1 MTDRTTTRLTSFAL
15 AALVTWTVFSG
26 IDTLA
31 LEQYS
36 SALQMSQA
44 AAPTQITALSAALP
58 AAARS

>member
-36 SALQMSQA
+36 GALQMSQA
-44 AAPTQITALSAALP
+44 AAPTHTAALP

>member
-36 SALQMSQA
+36 SAMQMSQA
-44 AAPTQITALSAALP
+44 AAPMHTAALT

>member
-36 SALQMSQA
+36 GAMQMSQS
-44 AAPTQITALSAALP
+44 AAPTQITALSAAMP
-58 AAARS
+58 AAART